1 MPRLLCSTAAF
12 FSRPLRE
19 AFRHIAEAGF
29 SRVEVMVT
37 KDPATQEAHLLA
49 GLALEHGLAVEAI
62 HAPFLLMTRG
72 VFGAEPVGKVYRSVR
87 LRSEERRVGKECRL

>member
-1 MPRLLCSTAAF
+1 
-12 FSRPLRE
+12 
-19 AFRHIAEAGF
+19 
-29 SRVEVMVT
+29 MVT

-87 LRSEERRVGKECRL
+87 LAEEIGASLVIVHPPYRWQARFGRWIDEQLAEF